1 MMPTPA
7 SDGQPSSRFGAPGI
21 SPGLLAFCYNK
32 TKNFLGKVAKQ
43 SKAKYKCVV
52 HGSFGRHFSEIRSAM
67 RTFKQAGIKVIAPES
82 DEITA
87 IKGSFLLL
95 GDEERLDP
103 RFVELRYLHQ
113 LHKLGPNGFSYFVNP
128 GGYLGRS
135 AAYELGIAQATNV
148 PCYFSHQPKDLP
160 VYVPSSH
167 IISANDLTEYIM
179 SNGCLPSVTKSQSRN
194 SLHKLFQK
202 LISPGSVVA
211 TGGIITYQSKPSS
224 LPEVLLVKTH
234 KWGNRYSM
242 VGGKVRRGERLHD
255 ALRRE
260 VKEETGLRADI
271 GNHIATFDQLKNSG
285 YYQDYIHHMFVD
297 YEVKVD
303 SKNVRLNEEAQD
315 YIWAPAEQALVE
327 LDIEPNAR
335 HTLELY
341 AAS

>member
-1 MMPTPA
+1 MA
-7 SDGQPSSRFGAPGI
+7 NR
-21 SPGLLAFCYNK
+21 
-32 TKNFLGKVAKQ
+32 
-43 SKAKYKCVV
+43 SKSEFRCVV
-52 HGSFGRHFSEIRSAM
+52 HGSFGRHFNEIRSAM
-67 RTFKQAGIKVIAPES
+67 QTFKQAGIKVIAPES

-95 GDEERLDP
+95 EDEENLDP

-113 LHKLGPNGFSYFVNP
+113 LHKLGENGFSYFVNP

-148 PCYFSHQPKDLP
+148 PCYFSHKPKDLP

-167 IISANDLTEYIM
+167 IISPDDLVEFI
-179 SNGCLPSVTKSQSRN
+179 SVNGCLPNATLSQSRTQ
-194 SLHKLFQK
+194 LHKLFQK
-202 LISPGSVVA
+202 LVNPGSVVA

-234 KWGNRYSM
+234 KWGHRYSM
-242 VGGKVRRGERLHD
+242 VGGKVRRGERLYD

-260 VKEETGLRADI
+260 VKEETGLKAEI
-271 GNHIATFDQLKNSG
+271 GKHITTFDQLKNSG

-297 YEVKVD
+297 YEVKVE
-303 SKNVRLNEEAQD
+303 SKKVRLNEEAQD
-315 YIWAPAEQALVE
+315 YIWAPAEQALAE
-327 LDIEPNAR
+327 LNIEPNAK

-341 AAS
+341 TASIY